1 MNEERSSLEASKPVI
16 IVHMTEFKP
25 MKRGFTEIPF
35 EKSNGVAISTSINC
49 HSNLPFRKKGFQ
61 INC

>member
-1 MNEERSSLEASKPVI
+1 
-16 IVHMTEFKP
+16 MTEFRP

-35 EKSNGVAISTSINC
+35 EKSNGVAIQTAINC
-49 HSNLPFRKKGFQ
+49 QSNMPFRKKGFQ